1 MLGKHLEVAVGL
13 KGQRTTTRNRLIRW
27 LKQERRLQEMYEEQ
41 QTLKENETR
50 IVMHANANVQ
60 KLKDNDDQLAKH
72 ERWLQE
78 MRDEQQKIKGNEL
91 LVVKDLLMLQQ
102 HREERLKIVE
112 QQSHN
117 AEELKEQTSLFQE
130 LRKEIDKLRNEQEKI
145 KDNERRDRDEKGN
158 GEKIEP
164 YVFKSADRRPPS
176 LISYS
181 SYKSRTGQNRE
192 LQIANSGRICSWSVT
207 SSDVRPSRG
216 NQERPDQR

>member
-1 MLGKHLEVAVGL
+1 
-13 KGQRTTTRNRLIRW
+13 
-27 LKQERRLQEMYEEQ
+27 MYEEQ

-60 KLKDNDDQLAKH
+60 KLKGNDDQLAKH
-72 ERWLQE
+72 ERWLRE

-117 AEELKEQTSLFQE
+117 TKELKEQTSLLQE
-130 LRKEIDKLRNEQEKI
+130 LRKEIDKLRNEQEKM

-176 LISYS
+176 LTILA
-181 SYKSRTGQNRE
+181 E
-192 LQIANSGRICSWSVT
+192 
-207 SSDVRPSRG
+207 
-216 NQERPDQR
+216 